1 MTLLTLNVNRSSKL
15 PTIFS
20 CGTSACYYKIF
31 KLRLGIKYAMRT
43 NYSNH
48 SNVMLPQVSVPTK
61 IFYQEGAT
69 G

>member
-1 MTLLTLNVNRSSKL
+1 MTLLALNVNRSSKL

-20 CGTSACYYKIF
+20 CGTSACYHRIF
-31 KLRLGIKYAMRT
+31 KLRLGIDYAMRT

-48 SNVMLPQVSVPTK
+48 SNVMLSQVCVPTK
-61 IFYQEGAT
+61 LFYQEGAT